1 MDEWKVLLVDDEEDI
16 HALTSIIL
24 KDIKFKNKRIKLLS
38 AYSAK
43 QAKELLIK
51 EKDISLSII
60 DIVMENENSGLE
72 LVKFIRETLN
82 NQIMRIVIRTGQ
94 PGYAPPRDIILK
106 YNINDY
112 REKSELSSNGLFTM
126 VIARLREYSEIK
138 KLYSQKNLLEKFDT
152 IDSSKI
158 VSINDLKRILEDTLN
173 TSVVITK
180 AETGKDIKNKIYWKD
195 NNEILFKINKKS
207 YTINFSKNMDN
218 RDLFTIAFEKLILDL
233 ENNILYKERIN
244 SLYQL
249 IYILSEITET
259 RSLETGEHVKRV
271 STITK
276 LISEKILDNKEH
288 IETVSLASML
298 HDIGKIAI
306 PDKILNKPNKLSDE
320 ELKIM
325 KTHTE
330 IGYKILNSVENSL
343 FKIAANIALYHH
355 ENWDGSGYPKGLKNS
370 EIPIEAQIVSIAD
383 VYDALSN
390 DRIYRKAWPKEK
402 VLKYIKENSGKKFNP
417 KLVKIFFDLSDKIKE
432 L

>member
-320 ELKIM
+320 EWKIM

>member
-51 EKDISLSII
+51 EKDVSLSII

-180 AETGKDIKNKIYWKD
+180 AETDKDIKNKIYWKD
-195 NNEILFKINKKS
+195 NNKILFKINKRS
-207 YTINFSKNMDN
+207 YTINFSNNMDN

-276 LISEKILDNKEH
+276 LISEKIFDNKEH

-320 ELKIM
+320 EWKIM

-370 EIPIEAQIVSIAD
+370 EIPIESQIVSIAD

-402 VLKYIKENSGKKFNP
+402 VFKYIKENSGKKFNP